1 LKVLKLIFF
10 FLFILKNSAT
20 GQIVTPSLD
29 ASVLSLMPASAG
41 WRDETNFNGSFETFA
56 ESDLEGNKS
65 KASDVSYMVSSKLL
79 NNVYQESFSSTENVD
94 KTYSSGFSNLNEKS
108 KKAKT
113 KFNVAMGFG
122 QPLAG
127 NAHRFF
133 VGVSYSSGRID
144 EEKSTK
150 SVSYE
155 CPVEE
160 ETYTYGYYDQ
170 YSYTYCPKPLEPVTT
185 EGASNTINVIE
196 SGLGLGIS
204 YNLWQ
209 LLYVSYGVQQTTTT
223 DGEAF
228 LTSGDVNKN
237 YRFLGNTW
245 LDKYY
250 GFSIKN
256 TKPGVPKFRLE
267 MSYIQSPFAVNKATS
282 DNITSSNSSSS
293 TIEKTNEHD
302 RYEIQIRNME
312 FSPTNL
318 NNWVFFLHFK
328 QKKIIKAFYTSLGN
342 FDDMTDEQLSTGFY
356 WSYPGKEGLSIGFR
370 YIDSKRFLNKTSGSS
385 ALSEKFQ
392 VSSGK
397 GNRISVD
404 YRF

>member
-1 LKVLKLIFF
+1 LRVLKLIFF

-41 WRDETNFNGSFETFA
+41 WRDETNFNGSFESFA
-56 ESDLEGNKS
+56 ETDLEGYKS
-65 KASDVSYMVSSKLL
+65 TASDVSYMVSSKLL
-79 NNVYQESFSSTENVD
+79 YNLYQESFSSTTTVD
-94 KTYSSGFSNLNEKS
+94 KKYASNFSNLNEKS
-108 KKAKT
+108 KNAKT

-122 QPLAG
+122 QPLPG

-133 VGVSYSSGRID
+133 VGVSYSAGRID
-144 EEKSTK
+144 KEEST
-150 SVSYE
+150 SIVTYE
-155 CPVEE
+155 CPVALI
-160 ETYTYGYYDQ
+160 YRNWYPYDR
-170 YSYTYCPKPLEPVTT
+170 YCPQQYELKES
-185 EGASNTINVIE
+185 EGGSNTVNVIE
-196 SGLGLGIS
+196 SGLGLSIS
-204 YNLWQ
+204 YNVWQ

-223 DGEAF
+223 DGEASIK
-228 LTSGDVNKN
+228 SGDDRRN

-256 TKPGVPKFRLE
+256 TKPGVAKFRLE
-267 MSYIQSPFAVNKATS
+267 MSYVQSPTATNVATAP
-282 DNITSSNSSSS
+282 DTNSSDE
-293 TIEKTNEHD
+293 TIEITNEHD

-318 NNWVFFLHFK
+318 NNWVFYLHLKQTKIFK
-328 QKKIIKAFYTSLGN
+328 KFATAAGI

-356 WSYPGKEGLSIGFR
+356 WSYPGQAGLAVGLR
-370 YIDSKRFLNKTSGSS
+370 YIDSKRFLNKTSGSE
-385 ALSEKFQ
+385 ALSRSDQ
-392 VSSGK
+392 ISLGK

>member
-1 LKVLKLIFF
+1 MKVLKLIFF

-56 ESDLEGNKS
+56 ETDLEGNESKS
-65 KASDVSYMVSSKLL
+65 SDVSYMVSSKLL
-79 NNVYQESFSSTENVD
+79 YNLYQESFSSTTTVD
-94 KTYSSGFSNLNEKS
+94 KKYSSGFSNLDEKS
-108 KKAKT
+108 KNAKT

-127 NAHRFF
+127 NTHRFF
-133 VGVSYSSGRID
+133 VGVSYSAGRID
-144 EEKSTK
+144 EEKST
-150 SVSYE
+150 SSTSYQCKE
-155 CPVEE
+155 GAER
-160 ETYTYGYYDQ
+160 TTSYG
-170 YSYTYCPKPLEPVTT
+170 YTYCLEWELKT
-185 EGASNTINVIE
+185 EAGASNTINVIE

-209 LLYVSYGVQQTTTT
+209 LLYVSYGVQQTTTNNA
-223 DGEAF
+223 EAF
-228 LTSGDVNKN
+228 LTSGKVNQN

-245 LDKYY
+245 LDKFY
-250 GFSIKN
+250 GFSIKS

-267 MSYIQSPFAVNKATS
+267 MSYIQSPSATNEATS
-282 DNITSSNSSSS
+282 DNSTSSDSSSS
-293 TIEKTNEHD
+293 TIEVTNEHD

-318 NNWVFFLHFK
+318 NNWVFFLHLKQTKIFK
-328 QKKIIKAFYTSLGN
+328 SFITSLGN
-342 FDDMTDEQLSTGFY
+342 FDDMTDEQISTGFY
-356 WSYPGKEGLSIGFR
+356 WSYPGKAGLSIGLR
-370 YIDSKRFLNKTSGSS
+370 YIDSKRYLNKTSGST
-385 ALSEKFQ
+385 ALSEKSQ

>member
-1 LKVLKLIFF
+1 MKVLKLIFF

-41 WRDETNFNGSFETFA
+41 WRDETNFNGSFESFS
-56 ESDLEGNKS
+56 ESDFEGNES
-65 KASDVSYMVSSKLL
+65 TASDVSYMVSSKLL
-79 NNVYQESFSSTENVD
+79 YNLYQESFSSTTTVD
-94 KTYSSGFSNLNEKS
+94 KKYASGFSNLNEKS
-108 KKAKT
+108 KNAKT

-133 VGVSYSSGRID
+133 VGVSYSAGRID

-150 SVSYE
+150 SVSFE
-155 CPVEE
+155 CPEAEITVTRYYWPYD
-160 ETYTYGYYDQ
+160 TY
-170 YSYTYCPKPLEPVTT
+170 SYCPKPLEPVIT
-185 EGASNTINVIE
+185 EGDSNTINVIE

-204 YNLWQ
+204 YNVWQ

-228 LTSGDVNKN
+228 FTSGDASQN

-256 TKPGVPKFRLE
+256 TKPGVAKFRLE
-267 MSYIQSPFAVNKATS
+267 MSYIQSPSARNEAVS
-282 DNITSSNSSSS
+282 DNSASSDSPS
-293 TIEKTNEHD
+293 TIEVTNEHD

-318 NNWVFFLHFK
+318 NNWVFYLHLK
-328 QKKIIKAFYTSLGN
+328 QTKIIKKFTTSLGN

-356 WSYPGKEGLSIGFR
+356 WSYPGKKGLSIGLR
-370 YIDSKRFLNKTSGSS
+370 YIDSKRYLNKTSGST
-385 ALSEKFQ
+385 ALSEKSQ

>member
-56 ESDLEGNKS
+56 ETDLEGNESKS
-65 KASDVSYMVSSKLL
+65 SDVSYMVSSKLL
-79 NNVYQESFSSTENVD
+79 YNLYQESFSSTTTVD
-94 KTYSSGFSNLNEKS
+94 KKYSSGFSNLDEKS
-108 KKAKT
+108 KNAKT

-127 NAHRFF
+127 NTHRFF
-133 VGVSYSSGRID
+133 VGVSYSAGRID
-144 EEKSTK
+144 EEKST
-150 SVSYE
+150 SSTSYQCKE
-155 CPVEE
+155 GAER
-160 ETYTYGYYDQ
+160 TTSYG
-170 YSYTYCPKPLEPVTT
+170 YTYCLEWELKT
-185 EGASNTINVIE
+185 EAGASNTINVIE

-209 LLYVSYGVQQTTTT
+209 LLYVSYGVQQTTTNNA
-223 DGEAF
+223 EAF
-228 LTSGDVNKN
+228 LTSGNVNQN

-245 LDKYY
+245 LDKFY
-250 GFSIKN
+250 GFSIKS

-267 MSYIQSPFAVNKATS
+267 MSYIQSPSATNEATS
-282 DNITSSNSSSS
+282 DNSTSSDSSSS
-293 TIEKTNEHD
+293 TIEVTNEHD

-318 NNWVFFLHFK
+318 NNWVFYLHLK
-328 QKKIIKAFYTSLGN
+328 QTKIIKDFSTSDGIFQN
-342 FDDMTDEQLSTGFY
+342 MTNEQISTGFY
-356 WSYPGKEGLSIGFR
+356 WSYPGKAGLSIGLR
-370 YIDSKRFLNKTSGSS
+370 YIDSKRYLNKTSGST
-385 ALSEKFQ
+385 ALSERSQ

>member
-1 LKVLKLIFF
+1 MKVLKLIFF

-56 ESDLEGNKS
+56 ETDLEGNESKS
-65 KASDVSYMVSSKLL
+65 SDVSYMVSSKLL
-79 NNVYQESFSSTENVD
+79 YNLYQESFSSTTTVD
-94 KTYSSGFSNLNEKS
+94 KKYSSGFSNLDEKS
-108 KKAKT
+108 KNAKT

-133 VGVSYSSGRID
+133 VGVSYSAGRID
-144 EEKSTK
+144 EEKST
-150 SVSYE
+150 SSTSYQCKE
-155 CPVEE
+155 GAER
-160 ETYTYGYYDQ
+160 TTSYG
-170 YSYTYCPKPLEPVTT
+170 YTYCLEWELKT
-185 EGASNTINVIE
+185 EAGASNTINVIE

-209 LLYVSYGVQQTTTT
+209 LLYVSYGVQQTTTNNA
-223 DGEAF
+223 EAF
-228 LTSGDVNKN
+228 LTSGNVNQN

-245 LDKYY
+245 LDKFY
-250 GFSIKN
+250 GFSIKS

-267 MSYIQSPFAVNKATS
+267 MSYIQSPSATNEATS
-282 DNITSSNSSSS
+282 DNSTSSDSSSS
-293 TIEKTNEHD
+293 TIEVTNEHD

-318 NNWVFFLHFK
+318 NNWVFFLHLKQTKIFK
-328 QKKIIKAFYTSLGN
+328 SFITSLGN
-342 FDDMTDEQLSTGFY
+342 FDDMTDEQISTGFY
-356 WSYPGKEGLSIGFR
+356 WSYPGKAGLSIGLR
-370 YIDSKRFLNKTSGSS
+370 YIDSKRYLNKTSGST
-385 ALSEKFQ
+385 ALSEKSQ

>member
-1 LKVLKLIFF
+1 MKVLKLIFF

-56 ESDLEGNKS
+56 EFDLEGNES
-65 KASDVSYMVSSKLL
+65 NSSDVSYMVSSKLL

-133 VGVSYSSGRID
+133 VGVSYSAGRLD
-144 EEKSTK
+144 EEKSI
-150 SVSYE
+150 SSYSYE
-155 CPVEE
+155 CKEDEVAH
-160 ETYTYGYYDQ
+160 YDHFHCYAGYEL
-170 YSYTYCPKPLEPVTT
+170 KT
-185 EGASNTINVIE
+185 EAGASNTVNVAE
-196 SGLGLGIS
+196 NGLGLGIS

-209 LLYVSYGVQQTTTT
+209 LLYVSYGVQQTTTNN
-223 DGEAF
+223 GEAF
-228 LTSGDVNKN
+228 LTSGDVNQN

-245 LDKYY
+245 LDKFY
-250 GFSIKN
+250 GFSIKS
-256 TKPGVPKFRLE
+256 TRPGVPKFRLE
-267 MSYIQSPFAVNKATS
+267 WSYIQSPSVTKEATF
-282 DNITSSNSSSS
+282 DNSTSTS
-293 TIEKTNEHD
+293 TTREVTNEHD

-318 NNWVFFLHFK
+318 NNWVFYLHLKQTKIFK
-328 QKKIIKAFYTSLGN
+328 KFSTAAGI

-356 WSYPGKEGLSIGFR
+356 WSYPGKAGLSIGFR
-370 YIDSKRFLNKTSGSS
+370 YIDSKRYLNKTSDSV
-385 ALSEKFQ
+385 ALSEKSQ

>member
-1 LKVLKLIFF
+1 LRVLKLIFF

-56 ESDLEGNKS
+56 ETDLEGNKS
-65 KASDVSYMVSSKLL
+65 TASDVSYMVSSKLL
-79 NNVYQESFSSTENVD
+79 YNLYQESFSSTTTVD
-94 KTYSSGFSNLNEKS
+94 KKYSSGFSNLNEKS
-108 KKAKT
+108 KNAKT

-133 VGVSYSSGRID
+133 VGVSYSAGRID
-144 EEKSTK
+144 EEMSAGDDY
-150 SVSYE
+150 SYQCKE
-155 CPVEE
+155 GAER
-160 ETYTYGYYDQ
+160 TTSYG
-170 YSYTYCPKPLEPVTT
+170 YTYCTEWELVSKP
-185 EGASNTINVIE
+185 GGSNTVNVIE
-196 SGLGLGIS
+196 SGFGLGIS
-204 YNLWQ
+204 YNVWQ
-209 LLYVSYGVQQTTTT
+209 LLYVSYGVQQTSTNN
-223 DGEAF
+223 GEAF
-228 LTSGDVNKN
+228 IKSNN
-237 YRFLGNTW
+237 YRWLGNTW
-245 LDKYY
+245 LDKFY

-256 TKPGVPKFRLE
+256 TKPGVAKFRLE
-267 MSYIQSPFAVNKATS
+267 MSYVQSPSATNLATS
-282 DNITSSNSSSS
+282 DNSSSS
-293 TIEKTNEHD
+293 TIEVTNEHD

-318 NNWVFFLHFK
+318 NNWVFYLHLKQTKIFK
-328 QKKIIKAFYTSLGN
+328 KFTTSLGI

-356 WSYPGKEGLSIGFR
+356 WSYPGKAGLAVGLR
-370 YIDSKRFLNKTSGSS
+370 YIDSKRFLNKTSGSE
-385 ALSEKFQ
+385 ALSERSQ

>member
-1 LKVLKLIFF
+1 LRVLKLIFF

-56 ESDLEGNKS
+56 ETDLEGNESKS
-65 KASDVSYMVSSKLL
+65 SDVSYMVSSKLL
-79 NNVYQESFSSTENVD
+79 YNLYQESFSSTTTVD
-94 KTYSSGFSNLNEKS
+94 KKYSSGFSNLNEKS
-108 KKAKT
+108 KNAKT

-133 VGVSYSSGRID
+133 VGVSYSAGRID
-144 EEKSTK
+144 KEESTT
-150 SVSYE
+150 
-155 CPVEE
+155 
-160 ETYTYGYYDQ
+160 TYTQ
-170 YSYTYCPKPLEPVTT
+170 ECKSYTYYSWGKSCSGGWTYVSVEGKPSE
-185 EGASNTINVIE
+185 INIIE
-196 SGLGLGIS
+196 TGFGLGVS
-204 YNLWQ
+204 YNVWQ
-209 LLYVSYGVQQTTTT
+209 MLYVSYGVQQTTTT
-223 DGEAF
+223 DGETF
-228 LTSGDVNKN
+228 LKDTEAEGGGNN
-237 YRFLGNTW
+237 YRYLGNTW

-256 TKPGVPKFRLE
+256 TKPGVAKFRLE
-267 MSYIQSPFAVNKATS
+267 MSYVQSPSATNVAAEY
-282 DNITSSNSSSS
+282 DNTTSSAQ
-293 TIEKTNEHD
+293 TKEETNEHY

-318 NNWVFFLHFK
+318 NNWVFYLHLKQTKIFK
-328 QKKIIKAFYTSLGN
+328 KFSTAAGI

-356 WSYPGKEGLSIGFR
+356 WSYPGQAGLAVGLR
-370 YIDSKRFLNKTSGSS
+370 YIDSKRFLNKTSGSE
-385 ALSEKFQ
+385 ALSRSDQ
-392 VSSGK
+392 ISSGK

>member
-1 LKVLKLIFF
+1 LRVLKLIFF

-41 WRDETNFNGSFETFA
+41 WRDETNFNGSFESFA
-56 ESDLEGNKS
+56 ETDLEGNKS
-65 KASDVSYMVSSKLL
+65 TASDVSYMVSSKLL
-79 NNVYQESFSSTENVD
+79 YNLYQESFSSTTTVD
-94 KTYSSGFSNLNEKS
+94 KKYASGFSNLNEKS
-108 KKAKT
+108 KNAKT

-133 VGVSYSSGRID
+133 VGVSYSAGRID
-144 EEKSTK
+144 KEESTK
-150 SVSYE
+150 TTTYE
-155 CPVEE
+155 CPVAEI
-160 ETYTYGYYDQ
+160 YRYYYPYGYYCPQQ
-170 YSYTYCPKPLEPVTT
+170 YELKES
-185 EGASNTINVIE
+185 EGGSGTVNVIE

-204 YNLWQ
+204 YNVWQ

-223 DGEAF
+223 DGEASIK
-228 LTSGDVNKN
+228 SGDDRRN

-256 TKPGVPKFRLE
+256 TKPGVAKFRLE
-267 MSYIQSPFAVNKATS
+267 MSYVQSPSATNVAAEY
-282 DNITSSNSSSS
+282 DNTTSSTQ
-293 TIEKTNEHD
+293 TIEMTNEHD

-318 NNWVFFLHFK
+318 NNWVFYLHLKQTKIFK
-328 QKKIIKAFYTSLGN
+328 KFTTNLGN

-356 WSYPGKEGLSIGFR
+356 WSYPGQAGLAVGLR
-370 YIDSKRFLNKTSGSS
+370 YIDSKRFLNKTSGSE
-385 ALSEKFQ
+385 ALSRSDQ
-392 VSSGK
+392 ISSGK